1 MQFQRHLVCLQRRF
15 QNVAI
20 CFPRNLV
27 SRTSFP
33 LLFFYF
39 PTSLFFP
46 NTLFSFFFSFF
57 LFIRLFALLFPLALS
72 PSSHSPLTPPH
83 YRLAT
88 TTLTPSPPSSSHHPH
103 AAALPNPI
111 DRRTPLH
118 SRLPSHFLKPSIC
131 QPPLQPS
138 LATTHHTTKNT
149 AAIVDLHTHSQL
161 RL

>member
-1 MQFQRHLVCLQRRF
+1 MFSQKF
-15 QNVAI
+15 
-20 CFPRNLV
+20 
-27 SRTSFP
+27 SFP
-33 LLFFYF
+33 HKF
-39 PTSLFFP
+39 PTSFF
-46 NTLFSFFFSFF
+46 LLSHFFIFSQYSFFLFLFFF

-72 PSSHSPLTPPH
+72 PSSHSPLTLPH

-88 TTLTPSPPSSSHHPH
+88 TILMPSPPSSSHHPH
-103 AAALPNPI
+103 AAALPNTI

-138 LATTHHTTKNT
+138 LATTHHTTKDT